1 MSLPS
6 PKLLIPIVLIGVG
19 VAAVKLWPET
29 PLDVTVSKA
38 SVGLVE
44 ASVANT
50 RSGTVKA
57 CQRSRLSLPPGGQV
71 SVLYVAQLLQ

>member
-6 PKLLIPIVLIGVG
+6 PKLLIPIVLIGAG
-19 VAAVKLWPET
+19 VAAVRFWPES
-29 PLDVTVSKA
+29 PLDVTVSQA
-38 SVGLVE
+38 SIGLVE

-57 CQRSRLSLPPGGQV
+57 CQP
-71 SVLYVAQLLQ
+71 